1 MTQSTPTQSPS
12 PSPAGPKP
20 RRLSWVTTPLL
31 AGIVFNSIE
40 LLLLPSQGRDTI
52 LASNKIASEMLGQTL
67 PAPTDAELQGMVWML
82 FFVTAAIITWL
93 YLTRQAAL
101 EGRRWAVGSTVV
113 IGVLSLLIV
122 PFGTVLGAVMLV
134 GVFDRDVRAY
144 LSR

>member
-1 MTQSTPTQSPS
+1 M
-12 PSPAGPKP
+12 
-20 RRLSWVTTPLL
+20 L

-93 YLTRQAAL
+93 YLTRQAAM